1 MGMFCLCGYGEK
13 SCGICGAGDGCLAG
27 NGDDDFF
34 PATKEQIIERLD
46 RNQYKSH
53 RDIMIKTLKEKFN
66 YEYVEVDRK

>member
-13 SCGICGAGDGCLAG
+13 SGGGCLAG

-46 RNQYKSH
+46 RNQYKSD

-66 YEYVEVDRK
+66 YEYLG